1 MAAPRSRAPRAIPL
15 IHQRLALARRYPESK
30 VFLTRHELV
39 WSGRLNPTEY
49 SKTYE
54 VVISHNLHLA
64 PLVYVARPRLE
75 AVTGKRL
82 PHVFA
87 LNTLCLHTLSRSWIA
102 SRLVADTL
110 VPWASEWL
118 FFYELWLATG
128 GEWFGEGV
136 HPAAGLRDSRKPSR
150 EKAEESRH
158 QRLLRLTEALRIVYD
173 PKTNEELDELLFN
186 TAA

>member
-15 IHQRLALARRYPESK
+15 IHQRLALARRYPESE
-30 VFLTRHELV
+30 VILTRHELV
-39 WSGRLNPTEY
+39 WSGRLSPAEY
-49 SKTYE
+49 SHSYE

-64 PLVYVARPRLE
+64 PLVYVVRPRLE
-75 AVTGKRL
+75 VVTGKHL

-87 LNTLCLHTLSRSWIA
+87 LNTLCLHTLSRPWIA
-102 SRLVADTL
+102 SRLIADTL

-136 HPAAGLRDSRKPSR
+136 HSATDSRDPRKPNR
-150 EKAEESRH
+150 EKPEELRQ
-158 QRLLRLTEALRIVYD
+158 QRLLRLTEALRVVYD
-173 PKTNEELDELLFN
+173 PKTHAELDELLFN